1 MNLKT
6 IYSTSPARGWLPWA
20 FLAPVVCLALAIVTE
35 IPSALFLE
43 RFGFL
48 DAQGEPAGTQG
59 LMALLLV
66 SFITWMLAVAAW
78 IAFVE
83 RRNAGTIGLAK
94 AGAAAGLSGGLVS
107 GIVMPLA
114 VVACIWLAGAYEPV
128 ALFPATRSPGAL
140 IAIAGLFVGF
150 LVQAS
155 IEEIIFRGWLTSVI
169 TRRTNLIVAVLISSL
184 LFTLMHFSRGQPWLV
199 TGNVLLFALFASVWS
214 ISSNNIWGVM
224 GWHTGWNWMVA
235 TGFDVPVTGL
245 DAGVPALTV
254 SLVPAG
260 PDLLTGG
267 AQGPEGSIFCTL
279 FLVCGIL
286 FFARRIARKQGDVG
300 PDHNIPAGAQ
310 V

>member
-20 FLAPVVCLALAIVTE
+20 LLAPVLCLAFAIGTE
-35 IPSALFLE
+35 IPSGLFLE
-43 RFGFL
+43 RFGFQ
-48 DAQGEPAGTQG
+48 DAQGELVGTQG
-59 LMALLLV
+59 LMAMLFV

-83 RRNAGTIGLAK
+83 RRNAGTIGLTR
-94 AGAAAGLSGGLVS
+94 AGAAAGLSGGLVV
-107 GIVMPLA
+107 GVVMPAA
-114 VVACIWLAGAYEPV
+114 VVACIWLAGAYEPG
-128 ALFPATRSPGAL
+128 ALFPAAQSPGAL
-140 IAIAGLFVGF
+140 VAIAGLFVGF
-150 LVQAS
+150 LVQAG

-169 TRRTNLIVAVLISSL
+169 TRRTNLIIAVVMSSL

-199 TGNVLLFALFASVWS
+199 TGNILLFALFASAWS

-224 GWHTGWNWMVA
+224 GWHAGWNWILA

-254 SLVPAG
+254 SLAPAG
-260 PDLLTGG
+260 PDFLTGG

-279 FLVCGIL
+279 FLVCGII
-286 FFARRIARKQGDVG
+286 FFVRRIARKRRDVG
-300 PDHNIPAGAQ
+300 PDHNKPVGAQ
-310 V
+310 I

>member
-6 IYSTSPARGWLPWA
+6 IYSTSPARGWLPWVP
-20 FLAPVVCLALAIVTE
+20 LAPVLCLAFAIVTE

-48 DAQGEPAGTQG
+48 DAQGEFVGTQG
-59 LMALLLV
+59 LMALLFV
-66 SFITWMLAVAAW
+66 SFISWMLSVAVW

-83 RRNAGTIGLAK
+83 RRNAGTIGLTR
-94 AGAAAGLSGGLVS
+94 AGAAGGLSGGLV
-107 GIVMPLA
+107 GGVVMPVA
-114 VVACIWLAGAYEPV
+114 VVACIWLAGAYEPG
-128 ALFPATRSPGAL
+128 ALFPASQSPGAL
-140 IAIAGLFVGF
+140 LAIAGLLVGF

-169 TRRTNLIVAVLISSL
+169 TRRSNLIIAVLISSL
-184 LFTLMHFSRGQPWLV
+184 LFTLLHFSRGQPWLV
-199 TGNVLLFALFASVWS
+199 TGNVMLFALFASAWS

-224 GWHTGWNWMVA
+224 GWHAGWNWMLA

-245 DAGVPALTV
+245 DAGVPALMV
-254 SLVPAG
+254 ALAPAG

-279 FLVCGIL
+279 FLVFGII
-286 FFARRIARKQGDVG
+286 FFAWRIARKRKDVG
-300 PDHNIPAGAQ
+300 PDQNQPAGAQ
-310 V
+310 I

>member
-83 RRNAGTIGLAK
+83 RRNAGTIGLTK

-128 ALFPATRSPGAL
+128 ALFPAARSPGAL

-300 PDHNIPAGAQ
+300 PDYNTSAGAQ